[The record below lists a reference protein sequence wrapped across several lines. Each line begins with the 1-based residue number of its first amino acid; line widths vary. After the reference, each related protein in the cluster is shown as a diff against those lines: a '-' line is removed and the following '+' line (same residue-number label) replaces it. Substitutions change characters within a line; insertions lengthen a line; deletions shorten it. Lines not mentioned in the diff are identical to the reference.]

1 MSDSDFS
8 FLFSGIPPLGN
19 LMSNGKWDGY
29 PNFRDTWKEN
39 IKKSDEVFICTGYVS
54 NDAVAETRNLIELN
68 PQNLRVNLCVGMA
81 KFDGLS
87 RSQIQSLRELAR
99 ELKSRDA
106 GGVWIT
112 KAFPFHGKVIVFCD
126 SGKPFA
132 STIGSSNFS
141 GISPGAHQ
149 YECDVLLR
157 DQDRTEVLLRFSREL
172 IELASVPFDDSV
184 EIRETSEKFRALDNC
199 DGVEVVDLAEL
210 RKVEEK
216 LARSRVRYEMP
227 LRAGS
232 DVQKS
237 NLNVF
242 FSGPRQNSNR
252 TFGIPR
258 PWYEIEVQPKRE
270 WFRSCPDF
278 PGPQEDFVVVTDDG
292 HSFKVVSSLDRTWN
306 GQKNFRSKDDLQI
319 LGRWLK
325 GRLEAAGVL
334 IPGNPIL
341 ESTLTEYGRSTIGFT
356 KIPNDHRW
364 FMDFS
369 V

>member
-1 MSDSDFS
+1 
-8 FLFSGIPPLGN
+8 
-19 LMSNGKWDGY
+19 
-29 PNFRDTWKEN
+29 
-39 IKKSDEVFICTGYVS
+39 
-54 NDAVAETRNLIELN
+54 
-68 PQNLRVNLCVGMA
+68 
-81 KFDGLS
+81 LS
-87 RSQIQSLRELAR
+87 RSQILSLRELAQ
-99 ELKSRDA
+99 ELKSRNA

-112 KAFPFHGKVIVFCD
+112 TAFPYHGKVITFCGD
-126 SGKPFA
+126 GEPFA
-132 STIGSSNFS
+132 ATIGSSNFS

-157 DQDRTEVLLRFSREL
+157 EKERIEVLLRFSREL
-172 IELASVPFDDSV
+172 ISQASVQFDDSIEV
-184 EIRETSEKFRALDNC
+184 KEISEKFRALDNC
-199 DGVEVVDLAEL
+199 DGVDVVPQVDF
-210 RKVEEK
+210 RDIREK
-216 LARSRVRYEMP
+216 LSRSRICYEMP

-242 FSGPRQNSNR
+242 FSGPRQNSSR

-258 PWYEIEVQPKRE
+258 PWYEIEIQPKRE
-270 WFRSCPDF
+270 WFRSSPEF

-292 HSFKVVSSLDRTWN
+292 HTFKVVSSLDRTWN

-334 IPGNPIL
+334 TPGNPIV
-341 ESTLTEYGRSTIGFT
+341 ESTLAEYGRSTIGFT
-356 KIPNDHRW
+356 KIPNDDRW